1 LNERAHGA
9 ALLDLPMTR
18 QDVADYLSLTVER
31 VLTHFRQRGSITLLF
46 SARQVLLKKPRAL
59 RAMLQ

>member
-1 LNERAHGA
+1 
-9 ALLDLPMTR
+9 MTR

-31 VLTHFRQRGSITLLF
+31 VLTHFRQRGSITLL
-46 SARQVLLKKPRAL
+46 SARQVQLQKPRAL